1 MSLMSVLVGGGGGA
15 GLAWRHG
22 AAKGLSLKGKRFKE
36 RTHTN
41 ILGTH
46 FLFHSNTLMA
56 GIVYSKQ
63 L

>member
-22 AAKGLSLKGKRFKE
+22 AAKGLNLKGKRFKE

-41 ILGTH
+41 ILGT
-46 FLFHSNTLMA
+46 
-56 GIVYSKQ
+56 
-63 L
+63 